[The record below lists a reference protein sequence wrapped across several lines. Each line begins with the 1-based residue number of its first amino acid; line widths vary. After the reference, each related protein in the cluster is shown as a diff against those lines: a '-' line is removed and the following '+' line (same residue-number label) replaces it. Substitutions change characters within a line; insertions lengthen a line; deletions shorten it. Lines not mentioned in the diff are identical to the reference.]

1 MYYSDAIVVLEGMIK
16 ALESHIELAQKG
28 LIQEDCIGCREK
40 DLETYKGI
48 LQVLEKE
55 HNDKNEWWRASME
68 WQLEAS
74 KLHEALEIVKKKRID
89 FDLLWYC
96 IETSEDPLELYNSSM
111 LCPRKLEPSEY
122 KLLNEVM
129 ELCPDSKIAK

>member
-1 MYYSDAIVVLEGMIK
+1 MYYSDAVMVLEGMIK
-16 ALESHIELAQKG
+16 ALKSHIELAQKG

-40 DLETYKGI
+40 DLETYKRI
-48 LQVLEKE
+48 LKVLEKE
-55 HNDKNEWWRASME
+55 HNDRNGWQTVSME
-68 WQLEAS
+68 WQLKTS
-74 KLHEALEIVKKKRID
+74 KLAEAMEIAKNKRID

-111 LCPRKLEPSEY
+111 LCPRKLEHSEY